1 MLCYCNPIFM
11 QNMYHMYDSQSS
23 NELTQLLINH
33 KQLIPECFMFDYLQ
47 NNIFILNSILFTS
60 SQSND

>member
-33 KQLIPECFMFDYLQ
+33 KQYLNVSCLIIYKITYL
-47 NNIFILNSILFTS
+47 S
-60 SQSND
+60 